1 MLKRWPA
8 LLFGALWLGACGDS
22 DLNIPDRNSLG
33 MSQPLIEIYS
43 PVGDQPLPADTP
55 FMLEYAVLRS
65 ADGHHI
71 KIRIDD
77 RRPQMVVKLEG
88 KHRIQ
93 GLPAGKHR
101 LQIIEYTKDGRKTGG
116 NITLQL
122 TMVNRTKAPETS
134 TDTGAETGTEAGA
147 ETATGAQPK

>member
-8 LLFGALWLGACGDS
+8 LLCSVLLLGACGDS
-22 DLNIPDRNSLG
+22 DLNIPDRDSLG

-43 PVGDQPLPADTP
+43 PSSDQPLPADTP

-71 KIRIDD
+71 KIRIDNQ
-77 RRPQMVVKLEG
+77 RPQMVVKLEG

-101 LQIIEYTKDGRKTGG
+101 IQIIEYTKDGRKTGG
-116 NITLQL
+116 NITLRL
-122 TMVNRTKAPETS
+122 TMVSATETPATS
-134 TDTGAETGTEAGA
+134 TDTGAEAATEAQA
-147 ETATGAQPK
+147 K

>member
-8 LLFGALWLGACGDS
+8 LLFSVLLLGACGES
-22 DLNIPDRNSLG
+22 DFKLPDRDSLG
-33 MSQPLIEIYS
+33 MSQPLIEVYS
-43 PVGDQPLPADTP
+43 PLSNQPLPADTP

-65 ADGHHI
+65 ENGHHI
-71 KIRIDD
+71 KIRIDNQ
-77 RRPQMVVKLEG
+77 RPQMVIKLEG

-116 NITLQL
+116 NITLKL
-122 TMVNRTKAPETS
+122 TMVAKAGS
-134 TDTGAETGTEAGA
+134 TEVPAKPQTE
-147 ETATGAQPK
+147 

>member
-8 LLFGALWLGACGDS
+8 LLFAVLLLVACGDS
-22 DLNIPDRNSLG
+22 DLSIPDRNSLG

-43 PVGDQPLPADTP
+43 PSSDQPLPADTP

-77 RRPQMVVKLEG
+77 QRPQMVVKLEG

-101 LQIIEYTKDGRKTGG
+101 IQIIEYTKDGRKTGG

-122 TMVNRTKAPETS
+122 TMVNTAEAPETS
-134 TDTGAETGTEAGA
+134 TDTGAKNGA
-147 ETATGAQPK
+147 ETATEPQPK